1 MAQNTT
7 VWRITTARFAASAF
21 SGEGAR
27 LYGGRWNPKGWP
39 VVYTAQS
46 QSLALL
52 ELMVQD
58 DPLRAHYVLIPADL
72 PADLVQTR
80 VEAAQLPE
88 DWRTLGTRDVLQ
100 RIGQAW
106 LEEARTAVLNV
117 PSAVLPAE
125 RNLLLNPRHPG
136 FSRIQIGQPQSL
148 QTDTR
153 LLRNLAPLP
162 PTPARPGVVG
172 PAAAQR

>member
-1 MAQNTT
+1 MAQT
-7 VWRITTARFAASAF
+7 VWRITTARFAATAF

-27 LYGGRWNPKGWP
+27 LYGGRWNPKGWE

-58 DPLRAHYVLIPADL
+58 DPLRAHYVLVP
-72 PADLVQTR
+72 
-80 VEAAQLPE
+80 AQLPAGLPE
-88 DWRTLGTRDVLQ
+88 IRIETAQLPDGWRTLGGRGALQ
-100 RIGQAW
+100 AMGQAW
-106 LEEARTAVLNV
+106 LQEGKAAVLNV

-125 RNLLLNPRHPG
+125 RNILLNPRHPD
-136 FSRIQIGQPQSL
+136 FARIAMGTPESL

-153 LLRNLAPLP
+153 LLRNLGA
-162 PTPARPGVVG
+162 
-172 PAAAQR
+172 

>member
-1 MAQNTT
+1 MCT

-27 LYGGRWNPKGWP
+27 LYGGRWNPKGWE

-58 DPLRAHYVLIPADL
+58 DPLRAHYVLLAVQL
-72 PADLVQTR
+72 PADMAHTR
-80 VEAAQLPE
+80 IEVDQLPP
-88 DWRTLGTRDVLQ
+88 DWRSTGARDVLQ
-100 RIGQAW
+100 DLGVAW
-106 LEEARTAVLNV
+106 LQAASTAVLSV
-117 PSAVLPAE
+117 PSAVVSAE
-125 RNLLLNPRHPG
+125 RNYLLNPRHHD
-136 FSRIQIGQPQSL
+136 FARIRIGAPQSL

-153 LLRNLAPLP
+153 LLRNL
-162 PTPARPGVVG
+162 G
-172 PAAAQR
+172 QF